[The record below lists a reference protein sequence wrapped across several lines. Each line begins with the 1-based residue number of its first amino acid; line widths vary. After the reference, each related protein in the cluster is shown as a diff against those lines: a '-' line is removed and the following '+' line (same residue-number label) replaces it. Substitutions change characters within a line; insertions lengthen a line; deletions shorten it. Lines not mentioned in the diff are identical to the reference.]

1 MADWENEESL
11 EETARGAEKPQALL
25 NQLTPHH
32 VWWCLSWLREKKM
45 IAMLHDF
52 LYTSQNVLCTILYK
66 QNHFVQGM
74 SCFYFIWLLIC
85 FIYPISFHI

>member
-11 EETARGAEKPQALL
+11 EEKASVAEKPQARL
-25 NQLTPHH
+25 NQITPDH

-45 IAMLHDF
+45 KAMLHNF
-52 LYTSQNVLCTILYK
+52 LYTFQNMLHTILYK

-74 SCFYFIWLLIC
+74 SCFYFI
-85 FIYPISFHI
+85 